1 MFPFFIF
8 ATNLEKSLLKMRKT
22 VENEQFKEIQL
33 PFQIQ
38 HRFVAKAQA
47 FLLQRTL

>member
-1 MFPFFIF
+1 MFPFFIL

-22 VENEQFKEIQL
+22 VENEQFKEIKL

-38 HRFVAKAQA
+38 HRFVAKEQA